1 MEQMTPE
8 NLKEISSYAILAWI
22 LVRSELNRATIAQK
36 NTQVIEQALDVI
48 GRAMTVLERI
58 ETRLDKREAL

>member
-1 MEQMTPE
+1 MTPE